1 MRILFC
7 NYEYPPLGGGGG
19 VINALLAEEL
29 ATRHEVTVLT
39 SQGLDLPR
47 ESSEGGVRIIRVPVF
62 FRRREAVANLASM
75 FAYMVMGVRVGRAHL
90 AEAKYDIINTHFVLP
105 SGPVGDALSRLAG
118 VPNILSVHGGD
129 LYDPSKWTSPHRHA
143 ILRLWVRSLLKKAD
157 HIVGQSEDTLRSLRR
172 FYVTNIPTTR
182 IPLGIRR
189 PASGIAAR
197 ESYGLRNEDIVLVTV
212 GRLVS
217 RKGLDQLLTIMSRMG
232 DNRIHLLVMG
242 TGPEE
247 ERLRHQASAL
257 GLTQQAHFLGY
268 VEESEKFAVL
278 RMSDIYVST
287 SQHEGFGLVFLEA
300 MACGLPIICY
310 DRGGQTDFLETRQ
323 TGYVVP
329 LNDMSGFEISCKELS
344 RNPTLRQE
352 IAEHNRQRVASYYIE
367 SCARKYEEVFDWAL
381 QKEQSRTALDQPRG
395 KIVAR

>member
-1 MRILFC
+1 MKILFC

-29 ATRHEVTVLT
+29 ATRHKVTVLT
-39 SQGLDLPR
+39 SRGLDLPR
-47 ESSEGGVRIIRVPVF
+47 ESTEGGVRIIRVPVF

-75 FAYMVMGVRVGRAHL
+75 FAYMVMGARVGRAHV
-90 AEAKYDIINTHFVLP
+90 AETKYDIINTHFVLP
-105 SGPVGDALSRLAG
+105 SGPVGHALSRKAR

-129 LYDPSKWTSPHRHA
+129 LYDPSKWTSPHRHG
-143 ILRLWVRSLLKKAD
+143 ILRLWVRYLLKRAD
-157 HIVGQSEDTLRSLRR
+157 HVVGQSEDTLRSLRR
-172 FYVTNIPTTR
+172 FYVSNIPTTR
-182 IPLGIRR
+182 IPLGIRH
-189 PASGIAAR
+189 PASGVAAR
-197 ESYGLRNEDIVLVTV
+197 ENYGLHHEDIVLATV

-232 DNRIHLLVMG
+232 DSRIHLLVMG

-257 GLTQQAHFLGY
+257 GLTRQAHFLGY

-300 MACGLPIICY
+300 MACGLPIVCY

-329 LNDMSGFEISCKELS
+329 LNDASGFEISCNQLI
-344 RNPTLRQE
+344 RNPTFRQE
-352 IAEHNRQRVASYYIE
+352 IAEHNRQRVAGYYIE
-367 SCARKYEEVFDWAL
+367 NCAKRYEEIFDWVL
-381 QKEQSRTALDQPRG
+381 RKENSTTVLDHPRG